1 MFGHPVADPFDQ
13 PLQKPMRISQ
23 VSVGS
28 KRLQVRCRELLDLPF
43 VTLRAYSHAALDGKS
58 AVLAIPP
65 LSGHFPVLFHD
76 CIVALLENHEVYVAE
91 WKNVRH
97 IHLDHGPFSFEDNI
111 DYIVRMIS
119 AIGPNLN
126 VIGLCQSAVP
136 TLAAVAAINRSKQ
149 PLAPQSLVLL
159 GGPIDPLA
167 NPTRVV
173 ALLRERSLDWFQSNV
188 IKPVSSGH
196 SGVGRFVYPAHVHLS
211 GLLSYLTRHIIERG
225 ELSRKIAVDDGTAPK
240 THPFMSLYTSLMD
253 LPAVHFLENI
263 QAVYHERRVLTGG
276 IRYRAMQIEPEKI
289 SRTALMTVEGNDDDI
304 AAPGQTFAAHKLC
317 PNISDDRREH
327 LVVEKC
333 GHFSLFHGR
342 VCREVVV
349 PEIES
354 FISRVSNRS

>member
-76 CIVALLENHEVYVAE
+76 CIVALLENHELYVAE

-240 THPFMSLYTSLMD
+240 THPFMSLYTSLASVASATFASVLLLCWRANVEDKSYTRIMNLLVFLLFQTFAED
-253 LPAVHFLENI
+253 PASSGGKCLKRNTSL
-263 QAVYHERRVLTGG
+263 QRV
-276 IRYRAMQIEPEKI
+276 
-289 SRTALMTVEGNDDDI
+289 LMTVFLELEI
-304 AAPGQTFAAHKLC
+304 QTGAH
-317 PNISDDRREH
+317 
-327 LVVEKC
+327 
-333 GHFSLFHGR
+333 
-342 VCREVVV
+342 EVD
-349 PEIES
+349 
-354 FISRVSNRS
+354 FILE